1 MPLHP
6 QSRAWIDSLPA
17 APPADVATMRAG
29 MQTQSLRFAGPPP
42 DLPGVR
48 DEVVGG
54 VPVRVY
60 PGGDGPRPTVLVLHG
75 GGWVGGDL
83 ETHDVTCRRLT
94 LASGWT
100 VVAVDYRRPPEHVFP
115 AALEDVLA
123 VAAGLRAGGDPAV
136 DPGRLAVLG
145 DSAGG
150 TLAAVA
156 ARRVRDAG
164 APPFL
169 LQVLV
174 YPVIDAAM
182 DTVSYADF
190 ATGYGLTAVSMAGFW
205 QAYGVTDL
213 DDPDACPARA
223 GDLRGLPPAYVLT
236 AEYDPLRDEGEAYAV
251 ALAEAGVSVVAR
263 RCLGA
268 IHGFWRLPAT
278 FDAGRLA
285 IAEVAAVLREIA

>member
-6 QSRAWIDSLPA
+6 QSRAWLDALPTVA
-17 APPADVATMRAG
+17 PADVAGMRAG
-29 MQTQSLRFAGPPP
+29 MRTQSLRFAGPAP

-48 DEVVGG
+48 DEVLNG
-54 VPVRVY
+54 VPIRVY
-60 PGGDGPRPTVLVLHG
+60 PGGAGPRPTVLVLHG

-83 ETHDVTCRRLT
+83 ETHDVACRRLG
-94 LASGWT
+94 LASGWS

-123 VAAGLRAGGDPAV
+123 VAAALRAAGDPAV
-136 DPGRLAVLG
+136 DPERLAVLG

-150 TLAAVA
+150 TLAAAA

-164 APPFL
+164 GPPFL

-182 DTVSYADF
+182 DTASYAEF
-190 ATGYGLTAVSMAGFW
+190 GSGHGLTATAMAGYW
-205 QAYGVTDL
+205 EAYGAPDP

-223 GDLRGLPPAYVLT
+223 SDLRGLPPAYVLT
-236 AEYDPLRDEGEAYAV
+236 AEYDPLRDEGEGYAA
-251 ALAEAGVSVVAR
+251 ALAEAGVPVVAR

-268 IHGFWRLPAT
+268 IHGFWRLPGT

-285 IAEVAAVLREIA
+285 IAEVAAALRDIA